1 MQNKFLLNLAAV
13 RTQIVVDSANNK
25 CFPLLKYYINGNV
38 WAEKIRS
45 EVEVIILLNPI
56 SFHKGVI

>member
-38 WAEKIRS
+38 
-45 EVEVIILLNPI
+45 
-56 SFHKGVI
+56 